1 MRCFPFSSSDDGARK
16 TTKSCVSVKSS
27 ASTSTDPELRKSAGS
42 SEFNSQN
49 NVSST
54 EESPSRISVF
64 PSLSSC
70 RRRNKELREF
80 TLAELKTATK
90 NFSRSA
96 MLGEGGFGCVYRGS
110 VVIESQDSNKRIDVA
125 VKQLSTRG
133 LQGHKEWVTEVNVLG
148 VVDHPNLVKLVG
160 YCAED
165 DERGIQ
171 RLLVYEYLA
180 NRSVQD
186 RLSSRFLSP
195 LPWSARPHIT
205 QDLSKFEKILDP
217 RLEGK
222 YSIKSAQKLAA
233 IANRCLLKHPKN
245 RPKMS
250 RVLEMVNRVVEEES
264 PEPAPESCSAGED
277 GDGGIKGHKEW
288 VTEVNVLGVV
298 DHPNLV
304 KLVGYCAEDDERG
317 IQRLLVYEY
326 LANRSVQDRVSSRF
340 LSPLPWSARLK
351 IAQDAARGLAYLHE
365 GMDFQIIFRDF
376 KSSNILLDEQWKVGT
391 VGPHITQDLSKFEK
405 ILDPRLEGKYS
416 IKSAQKLAAIANRC
430 LLKHPKNRPKMSRVL
445 EMVNRVVEEESP
457 EPAPE
462 RCSAA
467 EDGDGGIK
475 VKCLNTNF
483 VEHIARDKKFGWKTL
498 RVGILKGT

>member
-1 MRCFPFSSSDDGARK
+1 MKLGQSILS
-16 TTKSCVSVKSS
+16 
-27 ASTSTDPELRKSAGS
+27 LR
-42 SEFNSQN
+42 
-49 NVSST
+49 
-54 EESPSRISVF
+54 VF
-64 PSLSSC
+64 
-70 RRRNKELREF
+70 
-80 TLAELKTATK
+80 
-90 NFSRSA
+90 NFSP
-96 MLGEGGFGCVYRGS
+96 LDLLF
-110 VVIESQDSNKRIDVA
+110 KL
-125 VKQLSTRG
+125 LSG
-133 LQGHKEWVTEVNVLG
+133 GHKEWVTEVNVLG

-195 LPWSARPHIT
+195 LPWSARDFKSSNILLDEQWKVGTVGYAAPEYIQTGRLTAKSDLWSYGVFLYELITGRRPMDRNRPKYEQKFLHWVRPHIT
-205 QDLSKFEKILDP
+205 KDLSKFEKILDP

-233 IANRCLLKHPKN
+233 IANWCLLKHPKN

-264 PEPAPESCSAGED
+264 PEP
-277 GDGGIKGHKEW
+277 
-288 VTEVNVLGVV
+288 V
-298 DHPNLV
+298 
-304 KLVGYCAEDDERG
+304 
-317 IQRLLVYEY
+317 
-326 LANRSVQDRVSSRF
+326 
-340 LSPLPWSARLK
+340 
-351 IAQDAARGLAYLHE
+351 
-365 GMDFQIIFRDF
+365 
-376 KSSNILLDEQWKVGT
+376 
-391 VGPHITQDLSKFEK
+391 
-405 ILDPRLEGKYS
+405 
-416 IKSAQKLAAIANRC
+416 
-430 LLKHPKNRPKMSRVL
+430 
-445 EMVNRVVEEESP
+445 
-457 EPAPE
+457 PE